1 MQTDQQ
7 QHGDMPTTGGARPGP
22 VAAIDGPAAAAP
34 ASDARGARPIVLRIP
49 AIQVDAEVQRAYIV
63 DGVMEDPTGP
73 FVVAWYGETER
84 VGVPGNAVFAG
95 HVDYADVGAAV
106 FARVGELGVGDAIEA
121 SAIDGTEIVTVT
133 YAVEWSRSY
142 PAATAP
148 VADILRQT
156 DAEELTLITCGGVF
170 DGAAGAYSD
179 RLIIRAQRV
188 G

>member
-7 QHGDMPTTGGARPGP
+7 QHGDMPTTGAARPGP
-22 VAAIDGPAAAAP
+22 VAAIDAAETP
-34 ASDARGARPIVLRIP
+34 SPSDVQGARPIVLRIP
-49 AIQVDAEVQRAYIV
+49 SIQVDSEVERAYIV

-95 HVDYADVGAAV
+95 HVDYAEVGPAV
-106 FARVGELGVGDAIEA
+106 FARVGELGVGDTIEA
-121 SAIDGTEIVTVT
+121 SAIEGSQIITIT
-133 YAVEWSRSY
+133 YAVEWSEFY
-142 PAATAP
+142 PAAEAP

-156 DAEELTLITCGGVF
+156 DAEKITLITCGGVF

-179 RLIIRAQRV
+179 RLIIRARRV

>member
-1 MQTDQQ
+1 MQTDQS

-22 VAAIDGPAAAAP
+22 VAALDGPATPTSGAEAQ
-34 ASDARGARPIVLRIP
+34 GARPVGLRIP
-49 AIQVDAEVQRAYIV
+49 AIQVDSEVERAYIV
-63 DGVMEDPTGP
+63 DGVMEDPKGP

-95 HVDYADVGAAV
+95 HIDYVDVGPAV
-106 FARVGELGVGDAIEA
+106 FARVGELGVGDIIEA
-121 SAIDGTEIVTVT
+121 TAIDGGQIINLT
-133 YAVEWSRSY
+133 YAVEWSEVY

-156 DAEELTLITCGGVF
+156 DAEEITLITCGGVF
-170 DGAAGAYSD
+170 DGTSGEYSD
-179 RLIIRAQRV
+179 RLIIRAQRA